1 MMFGRTTTEGERAV
15 ELFMQFMRYGLLTE
29 VFEGQTYAGVE
40 LTEPQYRTLQYI
52 YQHDSPTV
60 YQVAEALLI
69 SRAAATKMVQR
80 LEEKGLVTR
89 RESGRDRRLLELA
102 LTPLGKEVLQAVQG
116 CYQARLRDLLN
127 TMPTEASQN
136 LVQGLRS
143 FLHTALCT
151 QKAIDTTCL
160 RCGWNHEPGC
170 LVNQAQLRLTGAE
183 VTAV

>member
-1 MMFGRTTTEGERAV
+1 MIFCKTAAEGEMAV
-15 ELFMQFMRYGLLTE
+15 ELFLQFMRHGLLTE
-29 VFEGQTYAGVE
+29 VFEGRTYAGVE
-40 LTEPQYRTLQYI
+40 LTEPQYRTLQYMD
-52 YQHDSPTV
+52 QHDSPTV

-89 RESGRDRRLLELA
+89 QECGHDRRLLELA
-102 LTPLGKEVLQAVQG
+102 LTPLGKEALQAVQG
-116 CYQARLRDLLN
+116 CYQARLRDVLN

-151 QKAIDTTCL
+151 QKAIDSTCF

-183 VTAV
+183 VAAV

>member
-1 MMFGRTTTEGERAV
+1 
-15 ELFMQFMRYGLLTE
+15 
-29 VFEGQTYAGVE
+29 
-40 LTEPQYRTLQYI
+40 
-52 YQHDSPTV
+52 
-60 YQVAEALLI
+60 
-69 SRAAATKMVQR
+69 
-80 LEEKGLVTR
+80 
-89 RESGRDRRLLELA
+89 
-102 LTPLGKEVLQAVQG
+102 
-116 CYQARLRDLLN
+116 
-127 TMPTEASQN
+127 MPTEASQN